1 MLHALWQDLRY
12 GLRTL
17 RRNPGFTVVAI
28 LTLGLGIGANTAI
41 FSVVNGVLLQ
51 PLPFKDP
58 DRIVRVERGFRDGT
72 GDSISIP
79 KYTVWREHNQV
90 FECMTAYDFAGPGF
104 NLGGGDAPEQVR
116 GIHASAEFFQVFGGV
131 PVLGRTYTQEEDR
144 PGGPRLVVL
153 AHGLWKRRF
162 GGDPG
167 IAGTSINL
175 NGELYTVIGVMSQ
188 DFRSYPRA
196 DLWISLQPDP
206 NTTNQGHYLYV
217 AARLKPG
224 IALEAARSQMK
235 LAGER

>member
-1 MLHALWQDLRY
+1 MSSLAQDLR
-12 GLRTL
+12 LAIRVFVK
-17 RRNPGFTVVAI
+17 NPGFTAVAVSA
-28 LTLGLGIGANTAI
+28 LALGIGANTAI

-79 KYTVWREHNQV
+79 KYTVWKRHNQV

-116 GIHASAEFFQVFGGV
+116 GIHASAEFFQVFGGA
-131 PVLGRTYTQEEDR
+131 PVLGRTYTEEEDR

-167 IAGTSINL
+167 IAGNSINL

-188 DFRSYPRA
+188 
-196 DLWISLQPDP
+196 
-206 NTTNQGHYLYV
+206 
-217 AARLKPG
+217 
-224 IALEAARSQMK
+224 
-235 LAGER
+235 